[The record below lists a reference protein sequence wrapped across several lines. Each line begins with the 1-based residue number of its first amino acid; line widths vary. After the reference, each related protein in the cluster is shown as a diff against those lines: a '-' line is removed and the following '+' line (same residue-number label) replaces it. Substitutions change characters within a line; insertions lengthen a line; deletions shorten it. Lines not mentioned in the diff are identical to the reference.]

1 MTCSGPFRGAQSQ
14 VKVTSR
20 VPVKVPG
27 PGGPEVWPVR
37 PALASY
43 GVLNPNLNPIL
54 SSAIFALQKK
64 SQLTIPESAGALSQ
78 TKHSHPPSYSSGPG
92 PVQFLSTLCSDFV
105 QTG

>member
-1 MTCSGPFRGAQSQ
+1 MDTVRQYFVGQPHPTEVKVT

-64 SQLTIPESAGALSQ
+64 KITIHNPRIRRRSVPNE
-78 TKHSHPPSYSSGPG
+78 T
-92 PVQFLSTLCSDFV
+92 
-105 QTG
+105 